1 MKPNWEHSSHKDVSV
16 LLWKAY
22 LQSAIDTPS
31 VEQDHPNT
39 IERMFRKLQEEEIVG
54 ININESWLEDIT
66 VYLEEIPQEYK
77 SDNNIVKC
85 LNYPDLNGP
94 RCSHFQSNNMDMF
107 GLV

>member
-39 IERMFRKLQEEEIVG
+39 IERIFRKLQEEEIVR
-54 ININESWLEDIT
+54 INIDESWLED
-66 VYLEEIPQEYK
+66 VPVHHGEIPQEFK
-77 SDNNIVKC
+77 SDINVVKC
-85 LNYPDLNGP
+85 
-94 RCSHFQSNNMDMF
+94 
-107 GLV
+107 